1 MLEATTAAHSISVH
15 YHHAP
20 LIWFLFLLG
29 QILHA
34 LLQLDTT
41 ATNHGASR
49 RAMLYKNWIRLCYR
63 VAVSSVAFGII
74 WQHPQLIHGL
84 LGMIGIQIGGDEAA
98 VFALPM
104 NNLLALGYGLCI
116 DSLISYIPWF
126 KNLLPTVEEHHEHHE
141 HHEEV
146 HHEHHEEAAPVV
158 VPEPPAPEA
167 EVAPVEEKPKKKRKV
182 SHKKVHKKKEE

>member
-1 MLEATTAAHSISVH
+1 MLEATAHTVSVH

-29 QILHA
+29 QVLHA

-41 ATNHGASR
+41 ATNHNASR

-84 LGMIGIQIGGDEAA
+84 LASIGIQIGGDEAE

-104 NNLLALGYGLCI
+104 NYLLALGYGLSI
-116 DSLISYIPWF
+116 DSVISYIPWF
-126 KNLLPTVEEHHEHHE
+126 KNLLPTVEEEHHERHE

-146 HHEHHEEAAPVV
+146 HHEHHEEAVPVI